1 MTSFFRRLFPPA
13 NRNARRT
20 RPQKLLRPRPTDTIL
35 FPRGP
40 AMHILVADDDPA
52 NRELLTELLHNSGHS
67 VTAARDGHEAL
78 AAIAGGRFDVVLMD
92 EEMPHMSGLDATR
105 TIIQATKPGE
115 KRPIIVGISGNSTKE
130 DEERC
135 LAVGMDAFL
144 AKPIRAAE
152 LFSILATLA
161 RRSEPTTRPAES
173 ATQEEKP
180 SAESLWAHLE
190 RTTGGNPK
198 LAQSLTKTFLED
210 APKKLT
216 VIRRAVAESDA
227 GALAAAAHAFKGS
240 LSLIGAPKAAGTA
253 RNLQAMGR
261 LGNLNGAAAELTVLE
276 SEFEHLRRE
285 LLALQ
290 AKLAKPATSGKS
302 AKTRGRSRPKTRPR
316 K

>member
-1 MTSFFRRLFPPA
+1 
-13 NRNARRT
+13 
-20 RPQKLLRPRPTDTIL
+20 
-35 FPRGP
+35 
-40 AMHILVADDDPA
+40 MHILVADDDPA

-78 AAIAGGRFDVVLMD
+78 AALAKAHFDVVLMD
-92 EEMPHMSGLDATR
+92 EEMPRLSGLDATR
-105 TIIQATKPGE
+105 TIIEATKPGA

-135 LAVGMDAFL
+135 LTVGMDAFL

-161 RRSEPTTRPAES
+161 RRAEPAPAPSES
-173 ATQEEKP
+173 ATQDDL

-190 RTTGGNPK
+190 RTTGANAK
-198 LAQSLTKTFLED
+198 LAQALMKTFLED

-216 VIRRAVAESDA
+216 VIRRAVSESDA

-261 LGNLNGAAAELTVLE
+261 LGNLSGAAEELTVLE
-276 SEFEHLRRE
+276 TEFEHLRRE

-290 AKLAKPATSGKS
+290 AKSAKPAAPGKD
-302 AKTRGRSRPKTRPR
+302 AAPQGRSGMKTRP
-316 K
+316 KK

>member
-1 MTSFFRRLFPPA
+1 LTSFFRRQP
-13 NRNARRT
+13 NRNPRRT
-20 RPQKLLRPRPTDTIL
+20 RLQKFLQPRPTDTIL
-35 FPRGP
+35 FPRSP
-40 AMHILVADDDPA
+40 IMHILVADDDPA
-52 NRELLTELLHNSGHS
+52 NRELLTELLHHSGHS
-67 VTAARDGHEAL
+67 VTAARDGNEAL
-78 AAIAGGRFDVVLMD
+78 AALAETHFDVVLMD
-92 EEMPHMSGLDATR
+92 EEMPRMSGLDATR

-161 RRSEPTTRPAES
+161 RHSEPALQPPDS
-173 ATQEEKP
+173 ASQEEDP
-180 SAESLWAHLE
+180 SVESLWAHLE

-198 LAQSLTKTFLED
+198 LAQSLVKTFLED

-216 VIRRAVAESDA
+216 VIRRAVSESDA

-261 LGNLNGAAAELTVLE
+261 LGNLNGAAAELAVLE

-290 AKLAKPATSGKS
+290 VKLAKPPASGKD
-302 AKTRGRSRPKTRPR
+302 AAARGRSRPNPRP
-316 K
+316 KK